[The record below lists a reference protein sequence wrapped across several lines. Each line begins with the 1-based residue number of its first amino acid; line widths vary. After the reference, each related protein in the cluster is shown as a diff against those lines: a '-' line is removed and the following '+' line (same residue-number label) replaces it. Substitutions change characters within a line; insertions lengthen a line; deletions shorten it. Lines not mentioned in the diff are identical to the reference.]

1 MRKLTPLLV
10 WALSMAASAAEWKLL
25 TTSTDLKKVT
35 YWFVD
40 PSSVVKQ
47 SNFTKAK
54 LRTAWSET
62 QFGPD
67 NTGYRSTTYTSY
79 VDCDRRLL
87 AYTANTY
94 FSDFESTSVPVHE
107 EPEFPVEAL
116 SFSPARAGTPGEMR
130 INHLCQNYDGASNLS
145 I

>member
-1 MRKLTPLLV
+1 MRKLATLLV
-10 WALSMAASAAEWKLL
+10 WAISVTANAAQWQLI

-40 PSSVVKQ
+40 PDSVVKE
-47 SNFTKAK
+47 SNITRAK

-62 QFGPD
+62 QFSPD

-79 VDCDRRLL
+79 IDCDRRLL

-94 FSDFESTSVPVHE
+94 FSDFESLGDPVHE
-107 EPEFPVEAL
+107 EPEYPVEAL

-130 INHLCQNYDGASNLS
+130 INYLCKNYEGGSSLS